1 MEKRKMEKSGI
12 ETSLLGFGCMR
23 FPVTAD
29 GKIDEPEAEKMLD
42 KAIAAGVNY
51 IDTAYPYHNGDSEPF
66 VGRVLKKYD
75 RSSFYL
81 ATKMPPWAVENLE
94 DAKKV
99 FANQLERL
107 QTDYIDF
114 YLLHAMNKSDWK
126 KMLDLGVVEYCE
138 GLKAEGK
145 IKNFGFSFHDDYE
158 TFEQILTYRDWD
170 FCQIQLNYMDM
181 DEQAGRKGYEL
192 TEKLGIPLVI
202 MEPIRGGSLAKFSD
216 DINAKFAAMDPNAS
230 IASFALRFVGSM
242 PNVKVVLSG
251 MSSME
256 QVEDNLATFG
266 NFKPLTDAEYAGI
279 EEIVNTLRS
288 RVVSTCTG
296 CRYCMPCPAG
306 VDIPANFSAWNNLY
320 MYQSYDVVSW
330 AWENNIGE
338 KAQAKNCIECGK
350 CEKVCPQKISIRE
363 DLKKV
368 QADMDKKKF

>member
-1 MEKRKMEKSGI
+1 MEKRKMEKNGI

-23 FPVTAD
+23 FPVTTE
-29 GKIDEPEAEKMLD
+29 GKINEPEAEKMLD

-81 ATKMPPWAVENLE
+81 ATKMPPWAVENLD

-99 FANQLERL
+99 FAKQLERL
-107 QTDYIDF
+107 QTDYVDF

-126 KMLDLGVVEYCE
+126 KMKDLGVVEYCE
-138 GLKAEGK
+138 ELKKEGK

-158 TFEQILTYRDWD
+158 TFEEIITYRDWD

-181 DEQAGRKGYEL
+181 EEQAGKKGHDL
-192 TEKLGIPLVI
+192 AEKLGIPLVI
-202 MEPIRGGSLAKFSD
+202 MEPVRGGSLAKFSD

-242 PNVKVVLSG
+242 SNVKVVLSG
-251 MSSME
+251 MSTME

-266 NFKPLTDAEYAGI
+266 NFKPLSEAEQDGI
-279 EEIVNTLRS
+279 KDIVETLRS
-288 RVVSTCTG
+288 RVVSPCTG

-306 VDIPANFSAWNNLY
+306 VDIPANFNAWNNLY

-330 AWENNIGE
+330 AWENNIGD
-338 KAQAKNCIECGK
+338 KCQAKNCIECGK
-350 CEKVCPQKISIRE
+350 CEKVCPQHISIRE

-368 QADMDKKKF
+368 QADMDKKAF